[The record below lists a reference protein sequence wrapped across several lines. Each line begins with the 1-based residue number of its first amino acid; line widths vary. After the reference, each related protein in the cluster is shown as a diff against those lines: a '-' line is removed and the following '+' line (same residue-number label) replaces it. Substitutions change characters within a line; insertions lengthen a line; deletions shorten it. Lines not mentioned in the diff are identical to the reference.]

1 MSRPPRIVGFSY
13 IGPYR
18 YFLTFCARNRRPT
31 FKAVTVVDQTLMQI
45 RRTAREETFAI
56 LAYCFMPD
64 HAHLLVEG
72 TRADSDLKRFARFAK
87 QRSGAAFALATGRP
101 LWQEGFHD
109 RVLRAGEDAKA
120 VARYI
125 VANPVR
131 AGLVVSPADYSFS
144 GSDVWTM
151 AELIESVRET

>member
-18 YFLTFCARNRRPT
+18 YFLTFCTGNRQT
-31 FKAVTVVDQTLMQI
+31 AFTIAAIVDQTLVQF
-45 RRTAREETFAI
+45 RRTARDEAFAI
-56 LAYCFMPD
+56 LAYCLMPD
-64 HAHLLVEG
+64 HVHLLVEG
-72 TRADSDLKRFARFAK
+72 LCDDSGLRRFAKLAK
-87 QRSGAAFALATGRP
+87 QRSGAAFALSERRP

-109 RVLRAGEDAKA
+109 HVLRADEDAKA

-125 VANPVR
+125 LANPVR
-131 AGLVVSPADYSFS
+131 AGLVVSPGDYPHS

-151 AELIESVRET
+151 ADLIESVR